1 MLGEFHYNCWAL
13 LGTSEYCWSKNLISN
28 KGLLFSKFFVWISK
42 QNQAHHVI
50 ISQCAIRLFSLWHN
64 ILNITVVSREGE
76 GRRTLSQFPGDVDT
90 RSGLY
95 VIPRIPQINCL
106 SNAVSLLEQCRTLC
120 YSCYILGAIEIGLLL
135 HLMQW
140 WKTSNFMLQLVF
152 FEKKA
157 IWPNQS
163 TRKTRLFSTLLPPG
177 YPIVFKFYV

>member
-1 MLGEFHYNCWAL
+1 MGL
-13 LGTSEYCWSKNLISN
+13 LSTADQKTLSCN

-152 FEKKA
+152 FEKKG
-157 IWPNQS
+157 NMTQS
-163 TRKTRLFSTLLPPG
+163 EYEENKTF
-177 YPIVFKFYV
+177 FYSATSRISHSVSILCVVKS